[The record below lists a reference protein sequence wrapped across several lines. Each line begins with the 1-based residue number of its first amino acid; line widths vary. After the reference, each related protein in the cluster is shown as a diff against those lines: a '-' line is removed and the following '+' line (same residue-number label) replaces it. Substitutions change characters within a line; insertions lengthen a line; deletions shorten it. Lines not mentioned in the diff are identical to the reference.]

1 MKTYPVVNDE
11 YGDRSVIINV
21 TVPVVI
27 TLDEDDNSKR
37 LTAEEVDGYI
47 NEMERVDLGEQLL
60 NHLSVKLSL

>member
-37 LTAEEVDGYI
+37 
-47 NEMERVDLGEQLL
+47 ERLF
-60 NHLSVKLSL
+60 